1 MGAGQRNAEVQV
13 RVGENLLL
21 DGSGEVRKEG
31 ISTAGE
37 SNRGDHNEMLD
48 VKEMKASGMGIAFLA
63 WVCR

>member
-37 SNRGDHNEMLD
+37 SNRGDHNEML
-48 VKEMKASGMGIAFLA
+48 EMKASGMGIAFLA